1 MEQTKIYTAI
11 THDPTGGH
19 SVHYVQLPLGMGAA
33 RTYFHGL
40 VEEFLSTGI
49 PGNTKLVAIIPGRHV
64 VGLGT
69 HDNNKSYYPDGAT
82 F

>member
-1 MEQTKIYTAI
+1 
-11 THDPTGGH
+11 
-19 SVHYVQLPLGMGAA
+19 MGAA

-40 VEEFLSTGI
+40 AEKELT
-49 PGNTKLVAIIPGRHV
+49 PGTPGDTKLIAIIPGRHV

-69 HDNNKSYYPDGAT
+69 HDDNKSYYPDGVV